1 VYPPFWQQR
10 IEALKM
16 SIGPPISGERW
27 PAGKAAL
34 GVWVNATLLSA
45 RRRLAAR
52 SMPLATAVA
61 ILAVLSA
68 GYVFGGSTD
77 G

>member
-1 VYPPFWQQR
+1 
-10 IEALKM
+10 M
-16 SIGPPISGERW
+16 SVGPPISGERW
-27 PAGKAAL
+27 TAGKAAL
-34 GVWVNATLLSA
+34 GSWANATLLSA

-61 ILAVLSA
+61 ILAVRSA